1 MKHIPLLLVLGFA
14 LSLCNLTKRLTSKTD
29 ESNKP
34 SAGSVASGATVER
47 PEPTAAQTAAL
58 AGGQN
63 VNWDKQGMSWT
74 LPPKWTKTEDE
85 LKTFSYQ
92 APGPGDAASL
102 IVSISTMDESFPTE
116 ISLNAFYD
124 QAKTRSKNGEVD
136 QLKWLEIDG
145 LKGVEFR
152 ESNPEKPDG
161 FRRLQWLAYRKYAG
175 QVQMVNLML
184 ATTGKEFP
192 RHQDA
197 MYGILY
203 STKIVH

>member
-1 MKHIPLLLVLGFA
+1 MKHIPLLLVLGLA
-14 LSLCNLTKRLTSKTD
+14 LSLCNLTKRLTSKTE

-34 SAGSVASGATVER
+34 ASSSGATGAAVER

-58 AGGQN
+58 AGGQS

-74 LPPKWTKTEDE
+74 LPPKWTKATDE
-85 LKTFSYQ
+85 LKTFSYL
-92 APGPGDAASL
+92 APRSGDTVSL
-102 IVSISTMDESFPTE
+102 NVNISTMDESFPTE

-124 QAKTRSKNGEVD
+124 QAKTRAKNGEVD

-145 LKGVEFR
+145 LKGVQFR

-184 ATTGKEFP
+184 ATTGREFP
-192 RHQDA
+192 RSQDA